1 MRSSA
6 TLPAGFMKISVS
18 NTSGSDEAILR
29 LDSNA
34 TTSFDDDFDAQKLYS
49 MNTAVPNIATE
60 INGTK
65 YSINAFDNTSS
76 LAEIPLEFKA
86 GSLGMCNISFEG
98 VSGFAQGM
106 YLKDS
111 HSQSVSSLNSDTT
124 FSVFVP
130 NISVALN
137 RYSLVFNNVV
147 TTVSSFP
154 LSKSLIVY
162 PNPAKD
168 ILNVDLGLKFN
179 DLKVLIVDMLGNE
192 IINEQLRNQ
201 HTSLNIQNL
210 SSGVY
215 VVKVINGNE
224 CVGLRKWIKE

>member
-1 MRSSA
+1 M
-6 TLPAGFMKISVS
+6 
-18 NTSGSDEAILR
+18 
-29 LDSNA
+29 
-34 TTSFDDDFDAQKLYS
+34 
-49 MNTAVPNIATE
+49 
-60 INGTK
+60 
-65 YSINAFDNTSS
+65 
-76 LAEIPLEFKA
+76 
-86 GSLGMCNISFEG
+86 SFEG

-106 YLKDS
+106 YLKDNLL
-111 HSQSVSSLNSDTT
+111 QSVTPLNSDTT
-124 FSVFVP
+124 FSIFVP
-130 NISVALN
+130 NISVELN

-154 LSKSLIVY
+154 LSKSLNVY

-201 HTSLNIQNL
+201 HTSFNIQNL

-215 VVKVINGNE
+215 FVKLINGNE
-224 CVGLRKWIKE
+224 CLGLRKWIKE